1 MGIKAKEHRRRLESR
16 NNLIRA
22 REKRYRQIYGIKT
35 GDIVFFKRSKANGFE
50 NKPASAKNFTSIGG
64 RRTIYNWGILFDLY
78 QKSSESREGGFGMG
92 RVTSVSEE
100 KGVRTVNLLTMDKK
114 WRISIEE
121 GYVRRLK
128 EEEDSLFSAL
138 DDIGQI

>member
-1 MGIKAKEHRRRLESR
+1 
-16 NNLIRA
+16 
-22 REKRYRQIYGIKT
+22 
-35 GDIVFFKRSKANGFE
+35 
-50 NKPASAKNFTSIGG
+50 
-64 RRTIYNWGILFDLY
+64 
-78 QKSSESREGGFGMG
+78 MG